1 MAEIP
6 TPFEWNPAWTKEEHK
21 EVFEMIKKLDDKRDD
36 SDARKVCMKK
46 LSAKSHFFFLQ
57 VNNEGKKLCPNL
69 RIRVG

>member
-46 LSAKSHFFFLQ
+46 LSAKSHFFFFS
-57 VNNEGKKLCPNL
+57 
-69 RIRVG
+69 